1 MSENVLAGKIE
12 AILFA
17 AGTPLGIG
25 VILEKLNVTNEVLD
39 ETLTMLDEV
48 YKKEI
53 HGICI
58 RKNQDTLQ
66 LVTKREHNYLIK
78 EILAIKNV
86 KLSNA
91 ALETLSI
98 IAFNDSATKTEIEAI
113 RGVKVDSVLSTL
125 LDYNLI
131 KEAGRKETIGKPI
144 IYMITEK
151 FLNVFG
157 LDSLDEL
164 PKLPESVI
172 NQIKNNQGENQEGD

>member
-1 MSENVLAGKIE
+1 MPKNVLAGKIE

-17 AGTPLGIG
+17 SGTPLGIG
-25 VILEKLNVTNEVLD
+25 VILEKLNITNDILD
-39 ETLTMLDEV
+39 ETLTMLDEL
-48 YKKEI
+48 YKKDM
-53 HGICI
+53 HGLYI
-58 RKNQDTLQ
+58 RKTNDTLQ
-66 LVTKREHNYLIK
+66 LVTKREYDYLIK
-78 EILAIKNV
+78 EILAVKNV

-98 IAFNDSATKTEIEAI
+98 IAFNNSATKTEIEAI

-172 NQIKNNQGENQEGD
+172 NQIKNNQGENLQGD